1 MEQVRNILRGLL
13 RRALSEHGRD
23 APALTDIT
31 IEPATGRFEPRLA
44 VHFSNSYYTW
54 APVRPQDFYAFCQRY
69 LAWDLPSLRRALLH
83 EGHEI
88 YARMCAQHLA
98 ELDRSR
104 ARRGMAAA
112 LLDRFRRR
120 PDGANRRFARR
131 PSTDFETDESPDE
144 IEVLPRR
151 QETQRRLLE
160 WWAQQ
165 RHEYARTAFFGQGLS
180 GDIGSKKAQERGIQ
194 LLKEHLAPLQRKQY
208 EKHGYFDVVGGK
220 TGKRYRIRQGRQM
233 NIEQLDRNGR
243 RVCGWCFYPQG
254 NLVSGDV
261 MLAQKV
267 ALEVFEGDAL
277 RIANRF

>member
-1 MEQVRNILRGLL
+1 MEQVRTILRGLL
-13 RRALSEHGRD
+13 RRALSQHGRD
-23 APALTDIT
+23 APALIDIT
-31 IEPATGRFEPRLA
+31 IEPATGRLEPRLG
-44 VHFSNSYYTW
+44 VHFSNGYYTS
-54 APVRPQDFYAFCQRY
+54 AAVRPQDFYAFCQRY
-69 LAWDLPSLRRALLH
+69 LAWDLPSLRRALLM
-83 EGHEI
+83 EGREI
-88 YARMCAQHLA
+88 YTRMYTQHLA
-98 ELDRSR
+98 ELERSR

-120 PDGANRRFARR
+120 PEGANPAFTRR
-131 PSTDFETDESPDE
+131 PCADVEADG
-144 IEVLPRR
+144 IEVAPRR

-165 RHEYARTAFFGQGLS
+165 RHEYARTAFFGNGLS
-180 GDIGSKKAQERGIQ
+180 SDIGSKRAQERGVH
-194 LLKEHLAPLQRKQY
+194 LLKENLAPTQRQQY
-208 EKHGYFDVVGGK
+208 ERHGYFDVVGGR
-220 TGKRYRIRQGRQM
+220 TGKRYRIRHGRQM

-267 ALEVFEGDAL
+267 ALELFEGDAL